1 MTKKKTLALS
11 ASSLVL
17 FGFGSLQG
25 CDVGQTSPQPAAGA
39 PAAGAPAAG
48 AAHTAGAPGAGA
60 PNAHAGAGGS
70 SAGTGGSSAGTGGS
84 SAGTGGSSAGTGG
97 SSAGT
102 GGSSAGTGGGGASAA
117 CTTFCTDEET
127 TCTYGA
133 ATAAPYTGTPACL
146 SACAGFAPGVT
157 DEQSHDTFACR
168 RYHLTAAGTGADANA
183 KAAAKML
190 HCPHTGLVSKS
201 AYADTTP
208 TGPCKN

>member
-1 MTKKKTLALS
+1 MTKNKTLALS

-60 PNAHAGAGGS
+60 PNAHAGA
-70 SAGTGGSSAGTGGS
+70 
-84 SAGTGGSSAGTGG
+84 GG